1 MSCTT
6 PIRWCLK
13 STTSC
18 ETGGILQLAY
28 LNTDWHQR
36 AGIVS
41 VTVYEIVKQSDKNLT
56 NAQLPSL
63 CNDQERLLLS
73 LFPLFLSRLLVHRI
87 CRTNRSDA
95 RCLFRSQR
103 LPAVL
108 LPHRSRILP
117 CLPAYHCQRS
127 PRSHTTLY
135 SPASIF
141 ATVTVLALLQVVA
154 TSVSLPAKTP
164 RLFTPAS
171 ALESALVGV
180 SIFF

>member
-1 MSCTT
+1 M
-6 PIRWCLK
+6 
-13 STTSC
+13 
-18 ETGGILQLAY
+18 
-28 LNTDWHQR
+28 
-36 AGIVS
+36 S

-73 LFPLFLSRLLVHRI
+73 LSPSRASHLSYESQRCAMPFPLSAAACRASAAPLSHSAVSPCI
-87 CRTNRSDA
+87 P
-95 RCLFRSQR
+95 
-103 LPAVL
+103 LPA
-108 LPHRSRILP
+108 I
-117 CLPAYHCQRS
+117 
-127 PRSHTTLY
+127 TTVAHY